1 MSRRQFVLGCL
12 VTSSLLVLGVA
23 APATAAT
30 AYAETDYVALGDSYS
45 SGVGA
50 PGQTGL
56 CLRSPNGYPGQ
67 WASRNQPRSF
77 TDLSCGGAVTG
88 DVRSWQV
95 PRLSSGADLITITI
109 GGNDAG
115 FAPTVLGCQVSSDAA
130 CAQKVAD
137 ARADITA
144 TLPAKLDATYAA
156 IRAKAPRAR
165 VIVLGYPLLFDT
177 SSIFCGIAGMSL
189 AKRRALNGGAE
200 VLADLIK
207 ARAEAAGFTF
217 SDVRDEFAGHGICA
231 TGAYLNGLTVVPP
244 QNSFHPNRNG
254 YTYGYLPAMVD
265 AL

>member
-1 MSRRQFVLGCL
+1 MSRRLFVLGCL
-12 VTSSLLVLGVA
+12 VISSLLTLGIA
-23 APATAAT
+23 APATAAP
-30 AYAETDYVALGDSYS
+30 AYADTDYVALGDSYS

-50 PGQTGL
+50 PGQSGL
-56 CLRSPNGYPGQ
+56 CLRSPYGYPRQ
-67 WASRNQPRSF
+67 WVARNNPKSF
-77 TDLSCGGAVTG
+77 TDLTCGGAVTG
-88 DVRSWQV
+88 DVRSQQV

-115 FAPTVLGCQVSSDAA
+115 FAPTVLSCQVSSDAA
-130 CAQKVAD
+130 CAQTVAN

-156 IRAKAPRAR
+156 IKAKAPQAK
-165 VIVLGYPLLFDT
+165 VVVLGYPLLFDT
-177 SSIFCGIAGMSL
+177 ASAYCGIAGMSL

-200 VLADLIK
+200 LLADMIK
-207 ARAEAAGFTF
+207 ARATAAGFTF

-231 TGAYLNGLTVVPP
+231 SNAYLNGLTVIPP

-254 YTYGYLPAMVD
+254 YTNGYLPAMVS